1 MKNILLLFTVLISFS
16 SFSQKGQPQ
25 GGTSDF
31 GWSTIKGDSAEYV
44 FYLGGQDLIL
54 GQDIRFTNKADA
66 VEFVIDY
73 KESARE
79 IKTIVKPLYTIVS
92 TKVNIKTPDYNSPK
106 VSIKILDQNGD
117 LLEDVG
123 WQYSDSPHTQ
133 DEDPY
138 FSFTEEEYRKNNERL
153 HYLLSK
159 NPSKSLKKFV
169 ARRISFWNEITK
181 YITN

>member
-66 VEFVIDY
+66 VEFVNDY

-123 WQYSDSPHTQ
+123 WQYSDDPH
-133 DEDPY
+133 DYP
-138 FSFTEEEYRKNNERL
+138 KMKIL
-153 HYLLSK
+153 HL
-159 NPSKSLKKFV
+159 NQ
-169 ARRISFWNEITK
+169 I
-181 YITN
+181 

>member
-25 GGTSDF
+25 QGTSDF
-31 GWSTIKGDSAEYV
+31 GFSTIKGDSAEWV
-44 FYLGGQDLIL
+44 FYLRS
-54 GQDIRFTNKADA
+54 QDIRFTNKADA
-66 VEFVIDY
+66 VEFVNDY
-73 KESARE
+73 KESAKE

-92 TKVNIKTPDYNSPK
+92 TKVTIK
-106 VSIKILDQNGD
+106 VLDENGD

-123 WQYSDSPHTQ
+123 WQYSNDPQ
-133 DEDPY
+133 DYPDYPPFESDM
-138 FSFTEEEYRKNNERL
+138 TEEELKERERRS
-153 HYLLSK
+153 YEYEYSK

>member
-25 GGTSDF
+25 QGTSDF
-31 GWSTIKGDSAEYV
+31 GFSTIKGDSAEWV
-44 FYLGGQDLIL
+44 FYLRS
-54 GQDIRFTNKADA
+54 QDIRFTNKADA
-66 VEFVIDY
+66 VEFVNDY
-73 KESARE
+73 KESAKE

-92 TKVNIKTPDYNSPK
+92 TKVTIK
-106 VSIKILDQNGD
+106 VLDENGD

>member
-1 MKNILLLFTVLISFS
+1 MKNVLLLFTVLISFS
-16 SFSQKGQPQ
+16 SFSQKGQPR

-31 GWSTIKGDSAEYV
+31 GWSAIKEDRAEWV
-44 FYLGGQDLIL
+44 FYLRS
-54 GQDIRFTNKADA
+54 QDIRFTNKADA
-66 VEFVIDY
+66 VEFVNDY

-138 FSFTEEEYRKNNERL
+138 FSFTEEEYRKNNEKL

>member
-25 GGTSDF
+25 QGTSDF
-31 GWSTIKGDSAEYV
+31 GFGTIKGDSAEWV
-44 FYLGGQDLIL
+44 FYLRS
-54 GQDIRFTNKADA
+54 QDIRFTNKADA
-66 VEFVIDY
+66 VEFVNDY
-73 KESARE
+73 KESAKE

-92 TKVNIKTPDYNSPK
+92 TKVTIK
-106 VSIKILDQNGD
+106 VLDENGD

-138 FSFTEEEYRKNNERL
+138 FSFTEEEYRKNNEKL

>member
-25 GGTSDF
+25 QGTSDF
-31 GWSTIKGDSAEYV
+31 GFSTIKGDSAEWV
-44 FYLGGQDLIL
+44 FYLRS
-54 GQDIRFTNKADA
+54 QDIRFTNKADA
-66 VEFVIDY
+66 VEFVNDY
-73 KESARE
+73 KESAKE

-92 TKVNIKTPDYNSPK
+92 TKVTIK
-106 VSIKILDQNGD
+106 VLDENGD

-123 WQYSDSPHTQ
+123 WQYSNDPQ
-133 DEDPY
+133 DYPDYPPFESDM
-138 FSFTEEEYRKNNERL
+138 TEEELKERERRS
-153 HYLLSK
+153 YEYEYSK

-181 YITN
+181 YITDY

>member
-25 GGTSDF
+25 QGTSDF
-31 GWSTIKGDSAEYV
+31 GFSTIKGDSAEWV
-44 FYLGGQDLIL
+44 FYLRS
-54 GQDIRFTNKADA
+54 QDIRFTNKADA
-66 VEFVIDY
+66 VEFVNDY